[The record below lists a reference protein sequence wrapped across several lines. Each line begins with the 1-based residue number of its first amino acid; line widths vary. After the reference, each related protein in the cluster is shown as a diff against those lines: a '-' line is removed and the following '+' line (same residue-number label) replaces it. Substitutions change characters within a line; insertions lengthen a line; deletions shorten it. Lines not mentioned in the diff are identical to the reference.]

1 VKKMMSDQFLSKLE
15 YIFIFDYYDQPL
27 FFISKNSEDKK
38 YYLFYSI
45 DDNVYFFSD
54 LSASDVDYFFKKPSG
69 LEIINYLMDKSKMQ
83 LLLIDG
89 ETPRIE
95 NVSNYNQIFSEDI
108 SEALPDAIFPV
119 EYDYVNK
126 VSFDTIKENYKSY
139 FDSLYDNDQLT
150 LRIKDPNNSSTLDIS
165 IIYTVINFVNNTWED
180 ISDRYTEL
188 GNKKRLKMAAP
199 ASGSLKLEFELD
211 SNEQINFFES
221 DASFSM
227 LFSFIDNL
235 SYNPIYDKDKLI
247 EDRKMIDEA
256 AKLYEVIEKNN
267 LSIDFISNDI
277 KMSNLKKSEK
287 IKSNLNN
294 LVEKVE
300 EEITR
305 KTTTIEQISVDGE
318 VLAANKS
325 KNYFKIQSVA
335 SGDISGIFEKNL
347 FKKIK
352 SSEKQITI
360 SKKISASIT
369 KQTTTNIDTNETKVK
384 YILDEFTQP

>member
-1 VKKMMSDQFLSKLE
+1 MMSDQFLSKLE